1 MVTTTVIDSVE
12 EKREIISRY
21 RRLLRK
27 AKPILKADDAKRIK
41 RAFTLALEAHKD
53 MRRKSGEPF
62 IFHPLTVAEI
72 CVEEIGLGTTSI
84 IAAIIHDVVEDTDIE
99 LADIERIFGKKIA
112 KIVDGLTKIRGVF
125 EYGTSQQA
133 ENFRKMLFTLSED
146 VRVILIKLADRLHN
160 MRTLESMPRNKQLKV
175 ASETIYLYAPLAHRL
190 GLNAIKTE
198 LEDLYLRFTDQV
210 VYRDIA
216 NKIDETRA
224 SRNKFIKQF
233 VAPLT
238 SEFDQMKVAYEIK
251 SRPKSIFSIY
261 NKMRK
266 QNIPF
271 EEVYD
276 LFAIRIILDTPLEQ
290 EKSSCWQVYSI
301 VTDYYTPN
309 PDRLRDWISTPKA
322 NGYESLH
329 TTVMAKNGQW
339 VEVQIR
345 TKRMDEIA
353 EKGYA
358 AHWKYKDSASNH
370 ESNLEKWLVRV
381 RELLERQDL
390 TALEFVDDF
399 RGNLFNEEVFVF
411 TPKGELKT
419 LPVSATALDFAFE
432 IHTDIGAKCIGAK
445 VNQKLVPINHVLK
458 NGDQIEILTS
468 SKQKPNED
476 WLRSVVTQ
484 KAKSKIKDLLR
495 EDKRHVAE
503 EGKEVLQR
511 KLKQLKL
518 DANTQLFENMRAFF
532 NVNSQFELHY
542 EVGIGKIGLNELK
555 RFKEHKPDPT
565 PRHKPGEGPEAKATE
580 HEAHASR
587 GQYDDILLIGEDM
600 MDVVEYK
607 LAKCCTPIPGDE
619 VFGFVTVSEGIKIH
633 RTNCSNAPELMSNH
647 NNRVIKAKWTSQHE
661 VAFLT
666 GLKVVGT
673 DRVGL
678 INDVS
683 KIISEELKVNMSSI
697 SFRTEHGIF
706 EGEIM
711 LYVNDT
717 RHLDLL
723 ISKLEKVE
731 GVVKVA
737 RFDSATI
744 NRH

>member
-1 MVTTTVIDSVE
+1 VVVDAIE
-12 EKREIISRY
+12 EKREIINRY
-21 RRLLRK
+21 RRLLRQ
-27 AKPILKADDAKRIK
+27 AKPILKEGDAKLIK
-41 RAFTLALEAHKD
+41 RAFTIAMEAHKN
-53 MRRKSGEPF
+53 MRRKSGEPY
-62 IFHPLTVAEI
+62 IFHPLSVAEI

-84 IAAIIHDVVEDTDIE
+84 VAALLHDVVEDTDIQ
-99 LADIERIFGKKIA
+99 LADIERTFGKKIA

-125 EYGTSQQA
+125 EYGTSAQA

-160 MRTLESMPRNKQLKV
+160 MRTLESMPRNKQLRV
-175 ASETIYLYAPLAHRL
+175 SSETIYLYAPLAHRL

-198 LEDLYLRFTDQV
+198 LEDLYLRFTD
-210 VYRDIA
+210 YPTYKDIA
-216 NKIDETRA
+216 DKIDETKA
-224 SRNKFIKQF
+224 SRNRFIKQF
-233 VAPLT
+233 VQPIKDEL
-238 SEFDQMKVAYEIK
+238 DLLKVECEIK
-251 SRPKSIFSIY
+251 SRPKSIFSIF

-276 LFAIRIILDTPLEQ
+276 LFAIRIILDTPIEQ
-290 EKSSCWQVYSI
+290 EKSFCWQVYSI

-309 PDRLRDWISTPKA
+309 PDRLRDWISTPKG

-358 AHWKYKDSASNH
+358 AHWKYKDNAAKY

-381 RELLERQDL
+381 RETLEKQDL
-390 TALEFVDDF
+390 SALEFVDDF

-419 LPVSATALDFAFE
+419 IPKGATALDFAFE

-476 WLRSVVTQ
+476 WLRFVISP
-484 KAKSKIKDLLR
+484 KAKAKIKDLLK
-495 EDKRHVAE
+495 EDRRKIAE
-503 EGKEVLQR
+503 EGKEILIR
-511 KLKQLKL
+511 KMRQMKIDVNGQVYEQLR
-518 DANTQLFENMRAFF
+518 DFF
-532 NVNSQFELHY
+532 NVSSQLELLFK
-542 EVGIGKIGLNELK
+542 IGKGIITVADLK
-555 RFKEHKPDPT
+555 KFQDYKPSSVK
-565 PRHKPGEGPEAKATE
+565 KPVVVEGPDVKAIEQEIKSKGGVEDT
-580 HEAHASR
+580 
-587 GQYDDILLIGEDM
+587 LLIGED

-633 RTNCSNAPELMSNH
+633 RTNCPNAPELLANH
-647 NNRVIKAKWTSQHE
+647 GNRVIKAKWTSQHE

-666 GLKVVGT
+666 GLRIVGT

-683 KIISEELKVNMSSI
+683 KVISEELKVNMSSL
-697 SFRTEHGIF
+697 SFKTDHGIF
-706 EGEIM
+706 NGEIM

-717 RHLDLL
+717 RHLEML

-731 GVVKVA
+731 GVVQVN
-737 RFDSATI
+737 RFDSRVIA
-744 NRH
+744 

>member
-1 MVTTTVIDSVE
+1 MVIDEVE
-12 EKREIISRY
+12 EKKEIIGRY

-27 AKPILKADDAKRIK
+27 AKPILKDGDAKLIK
-41 RAFTLALEAHKD
+41 RAFTISMEAHKD
-53 MRRKSGEPF
+53 MRRKSGEPY

-84 IAAIIHDVVEDTDIE
+84 IAAILHDVVEDTDIE
-99 LADIERIFGKKIA
+99 LETIERIFGKKIA
-112 KIVDGLTKIRGVF
+112 KIIDGLTKIRGVF

-160 MRTLESMPRNKQLKV
+160 MRTLDSMPRNKQLKV

-198 LEDLYLRFTDQV
+198 LEDLYLRFTDQQIFT
-210 VYRDIA
+210 DIA
-216 NKIDETRA
+216 AKIDDSKA

-233 VAPLT
+233 IQPVTDEL
-238 SEFDQMKVAYEIK
+238 DKLKVEYEIK
-251 SRPKSIFSIY
+251 GRPKSIFSIY

-271 EEVYD
+271 EEVFD
-276 LFAIRIILDTPLEQ
+276 LFAIRIIIDTPVEQ
-290 EKSSCWQVYSI
+290 EKSFCWQVYSI

-309 PDRLRDWISTPKA
+309 PDRLRDWISTPKG

-345 TKRMDEIA
+345 TRRMDEIA

-358 AHWKYKDSASNH
+358 AHWKYKDTAANH

-390 TALEFVDDF
+390 SALEFVDDF

-411 TPKGELKT
+411 TPRGELKT
-419 LPVSATALDFAFE
+419 LPKGATALDFAFD

-468 SKQKPNED
+468 AKQTPNED
-476 WLRSVVTQ
+476 WLRFVVSP
-484 KAKSKIKDLLR
+484 KAKSKIKEFLK
-495 EDKRHVAE
+495 EDKKALAE
-503 EGKEVLQR
+503 EGKETLLR
-511 KLKQLKL
+511 KLKQLKI
-518 DANTQLFENMRAFF
+518 DVNGQVNEQLRSFF
-532 NVNSQFELHY
+532 NVNSQFDLY
-542 EVGIGKIGLNELK
+542 YKFGNGGITVNDLKKFKDFKPSSALKNKPHNSQEDAKSVEQEITKIKG
-555 RFKEHKPDPT
+555 R
-565 PRHKPGEGPEAKATE
+565 
-580 HEAHASR
+580 
-587 GQYDDILLIGEDM
+587 YDDILLIGED

-607 LAKCCTPIPGDE
+607 LAKCCTPIPGDD
-619 VFGFVTVSEGIKIH
+619 VFGFVTINEGIKIH
-633 RTNCSNAPELMSNH
+633 RTNCPNSAELLSNH
-647 NNRVIKAKWTSQHE
+647 GNRVIKAKWTSQHE
-661 VAFLT
+661 VSFLT
-666 GLKVVGT
+666 GLTIVGT

-683 KIISEELKVNMSSI
+683 KIISEELKVNMSSL
-697 SFRTEHGIF
+697 SFHTDHGIF
-706 EGEIM
+706 NGEIM

-731 GVVKVA
+731 GAVTVS
-737 RFDSATI
+737 RFDSR
-744 NRH
+744 NK

>member
-1 MVTTTVIDSVE
+1 MVIDEVE
-12 EKREIISRY
+12 EKREIIARY
-21 RRLLRK
+21 RRLLRL
-27 AKPILKADDAKRIK
+27 AKPILKEGDARLIK
-41 RAFTLALEAHKD
+41 RAFTISMEAHKN
-53 MRRKSGEPF
+53 MRRKSGEPY
-62 IFHPLTVAEI
+62 IFHPLSVAEI

-84 IAAIIHDVVEDTDIE
+84 IAALLHDVVEDTDIQ
-99 LADIERIFGKKIA
+99 LSDLQGIFGKKIA
-112 KIVDGLTKIRGVF
+112 KIIDGLTKIRGVF
-125 EYGTSQQA
+125 EYGTSAQA

-160 MRTLESMPRNKQLKV
+160 MRTLESMPRNKQLRV
-175 ASETIYLYAPLAHRL
+175 SSETIYLYAPLAHRL

-198 LEDLYLRFTDQV
+198 LEDLYLRFTDPP
-210 VYRDIA
+210 IFEEIT
-216 NKIDETRA
+216 NKIAETKA
-224 SRNKFIKQF
+224 SRNRFIKQF
-233 VAPLT
+233 VLPIKEEL
-238 SEFDQMKVAYEIK
+238 DKLGVNYEIK
-251 SRPKSIFSIY
+251 SRPKSVFSIY

-276 LFAIRIILDTPLEQ
+276 LFAIRVIIDTPLEQ
-290 EKSSCWQVYSI
+290 EKSYCWQVYSI

-309 PDRLRDWISTPKA
+309 PDRLRDWISTPKG

-345 TKRMDEIA
+345 TLRMDEIA

-358 AHWKYKDSASNH
+358 AHWKYKDNAAKY

-381 RELLERQDL
+381 RETLEKQDL

-399 RGNLFNEEVFVF
+399 RGNLFSEEVFVF

-419 LPVSATALDFAFE
+419 LPTGATALDFAFD

-445 VNQKLVPINHVLK
+445 VNQRLVPINHVLK

-468 SKQKPNED
+468 AKQKPNED
-476 WLRSVVTQ
+476 WLRFVISP
-484 KAKSKIKDLLR
+484 KAKSKIKELLK
-495 EDKRHVAE
+495 EDKRKVSD
-503 EGKEVLQR
+503 EGKEVLLR
-511 KLKQLKL
+511 KLKQLKI
-518 DANTQLFENMRAFF
+518 DANGQVFEQMREFF
-532 NVNSQFELHY
+532 KVPSQFELY
-542 EVGIGKIGLNELK
+542 YRVGFGSITVNDLK
-555 RFKEHKPDPT
+555 RFKEYKPASPLKGREHNEVRDVKT
-565 PRHKPGEGPEAKATE
+565 IEQEINKAKGRYE
-580 HEAHASR
+580 
-587 GQYDDILLIGEDM
+587 DILLIGED

-619 VFGFVTVSEGIKIH
+619 VFGFVTVNEGIKIH
-633 RTNCSNAPELMSNH
+633 RTSCPNATELLANH
-647 NNRVIKAKWTSQHE
+647 GNRVIKAKWTSQHE

-683 KIISEELKVNMSSI
+683 KVISEELKVNMSSL
-697 SFRTEHGIF
+697 SFKTDQGIF
-706 EGEIM
+706 SGEIM

-717 RHLDLL
+717 RHLEVL

-731 GVVKVA
+731 GVVKVS
-737 RFDSATI
+737 RFDSRV
-744 NRH
+744 N

>member
-1 MVTTTVIDSVE
+1 MVIDVE
-12 EKREIISRY
+12 EEKKEIISRY
-21 RRLLRK
+21 RKLLRN
-27 AKPILKADDAKRIK
+27 AKPILKEGDAKLIK
-41 RAFTLALEAHKD
+41 RAFTISMEAHKD
-53 MRRKSGEPF
+53 MRRKSGEPY
-62 IFHPLTVAEI
+62 IFHPLSVAEI

-84 IAAIIHDVVEDTDIE
+84 IAALLHDVVEDTDIQ
-99 LADIERIFGKKIA
+99 LKDLERIFGKKIA
-112 KIVDGLTKIRGVF
+112 KIIDGLTKIKGVF
-125 EYGTSQQA
+125 EYGTSAQA

-160 MRTLESMPRNKQLKV
+160 MRTLDSMPRNKQLRV
-175 ASETIYLYAPLAHRL
+175 SSETIYLYAPLAHRL

-198 LEDLYLRFTDQV
+198 LEGLYLRFTD
-210 VYRDIA
+210 YPIYHEIA

-233 VAPLT
+233 VQPLK
-238 SEFDQMKVAYEIK
+238 EEMDELKVEYEIK

-266 QNIPF
+266 QSIPF

-276 LFAIRIILDTPLEQ
+276 LFAVRIIVDTPIEH
-290 EKSSCWQVYSI
+290 EKSYCWQVYSI

-309 PDRLRDWISTPKA
+309 PDRLRDWISTPKG

-345 TKRMDEIA
+345 TRRMDEIA

-358 AHWKYKDSASNH
+358 AHWKYKDNASSH
-370 ESNLEKWLVRV
+370 ESNLEKWLVKV
-381 RELLERQDL
+381 RELLEKQDL

-419 LPVSATALDFAFE
+419 LPTGATALDFAFD

-445 VNQKLVPINHVLK
+445 VNQKLVSINHILK

-476 WLRSVVTQ
+476 WLRMVISP
-484 KAKSKIKDLLR
+484 KAKSKIKELLK
-495 EDKRHVAE
+495 EDKRNASD
-503 EGKEVLQR
+503 EGKEILMR
-511 KLKQLKL
+511 KAKQLKIDL
-518 DANTQLFENMRAFF
+518 NSQINEQMRAYF
-532 NVNSQFELHY
+532 NVNSQFELNY
-542 EVGIGKIGLNELK
+542 RVGKGLITANDLK
-555 RFKEHKPDPT
+555 KFKEFKPSSPLKN
-565 PRHKPGEGPEAKATE
+565 KPQAEANDARAIEQEIKLKGRYE
-580 HEAHASR
+580 
-587 GQYDDILLIGEDM
+587 DILLIGEDM
-600 MDVVEYK
+600 DTVDYK
-607 LAKCCTPIPGDE
+607 LAKCCTPIPGDD
-619 VFGFVTVSEGIKIH
+619 VFGFVTVNEGIKIH
-633 RTNCSNAPELMSNH
+633 RTTCNNATELLANH
-647 NNRVIKAKWTSQHE
+647 GNRVLKAKWTSQHE

-666 GLKVVGT
+666 GLKVIGT

-683 KIISEELKVNMSSI
+683 KVISEELKVNMSSL
-697 SFRTEHGIF
+697 SFKTDQGIF
-706 EGEIM
+706 SGEIM

-717 RHLDLL
+717 RHLEML
-723 ISKLEKVE
+723 IEKLGSVE
-731 GVVKVA
+731 GVVKVT
-737 RFDSATI
+737 RFDSRNI
-744 NRH
+744 

>member
-1 MVTTTVIDSVE
+1 MVIDVE
-12 EKREIISRY
+12 EEKKEIIARY

-27 AKPILKADDAKRIK
+27 AKPILNEGDAKLIK
-41 RAFTLALEAHKD
+41 RAFTISMEAHKD
-53 MRRKSGEPF
+53 MRRKSGEPY
-62 IFHPLTVAEI
+62 IFHPLSVAEI

-84 IAAIIHDVVEDTDIE
+84 IAALLHDVVEDTDIQ
-99 LADIERIFGKKIA
+99 LKDLERIFGSKIA
-112 KIVDGLTKIRGVF
+112 RIIDGLTKIRGVF
-125 EYGTSQQA
+125 EYGTSAQA

-160 MRTLESMPRNKQLKV
+160 MRTLDSMPRNKQLRV
-175 ASETIYLYAPLAHRL
+175 SSETIYLYAPLAHRL

-198 LEDLYLRFTDQV
+198 LEDLYLRFTDYT

-216 NKIDETRA
+216 DKIDETRA

-233 VAPLT
+233 VQPVKDELDKLNI
-238 SEFDQMKVAYEIK
+238 EYEIK

-261 NKMRK
+261 NKMHK

-276 LFAIRIILDTPLEQ
+276 LFAVRLILDTPVEQ
-290 EKSSCWQVYSI
+290 EKSYCWQVYSI

-345 TKRMDEIA
+345 TRRMDEIA

-358 AHWKYKDSASNH
+358 AHWKYKDSNSTH

-381 RELLERQDL
+381 RELLEKQDL
-390 TALEFVDDF
+390 SALEFVDDF
-399 RGNLFNEEVFVF
+399 RGNLFNEEIFVF
-411 TPKGELKT
+411 TPKGELKN
-419 LPVSATALDFAFE
+419 LPNGATALDFAFD

-468 SKQKPNED
+468 SKQKANED
-476 WLRSVVTQ
+476 WLRFVISP
-484 KAKSKIKDLLR
+484 KAKSKIKELLK
-495 EDKRHVAE
+495 EDKRNVME
-503 EGKEVLQR
+503 EGKELLAR
-511 KLKQLKL
+511 KLKQLKI
-518 DANTQLFENMRAFF
+518 DANSQMFEQMRAYF

-542 EVGIGKIGLNELK
+542 RVGKGTITLNDLK
-555 RFKEHKPDPT
+555 RFKEFKPSSPLKTRPLEQVDV
-565 PRHKPGEGPEAKATE
+565 KAIEQEIKAKGRQEDT
-580 HEAHASR
+580 
-587 GQYDDILLIGEDM
+587 LLIGED

-619 VFGFVTVSEGIKIH
+619 VFGFVTVNEGIKIH
-633 RTNCSNAPELMSNH
+633 RTNCPNATELLANH
-647 NNRVIKAKWTSQHE
+647 GNRVIKAKWTSQHE

-666 GLKVVGT
+666 GLKVIGT

-683 KIISEELKVNMSSI
+683 KVISEELKVNMSSLA
-697 SFRTEHGIF
+697 FKTDQGIF
-706 EGEIM
+706 SGEIM

-717 RHLDLL
+717 RHLEML
-723 ISKLEKVE
+723 IAKLEKVE
-731 GVVKVA
+731 GVVKVT
-737 RFDSATI
+737 RFDSRAA
-744 NRH
+744 

>member
-1 MVTTTVIDSVE
+1 MVIDVE
-12 EKREIISRY
+12 EERKEIINRY

-27 AKPILKADDAKRIK
+27 AKPILKEGDAKLIK
-41 RAFTLALEAHKD
+41 RAFTISMEAHKE
-53 MRRKSGEPF
+53 MRRKSGEPY
-62 IFHPLTVAEI
+62 IFHPLSVAEI

-84 IAAIIHDVVEDTDIE
+84 IAALLHDVVEDTDIQLKDLE
-99 LADIERIFGKKIA
+99 QIFGKKIA
-112 KIVDGLTKIRGVF
+112 KIIDGLTKIKGVF
-125 EYGTSQQA
+125 EYGTSAQA

-160 MRTLESMPRNKQLKV
+160 MRTLESMPRHKQLRV
-175 ASETIYLYAPLAHRL
+175 SSETIYLYAPLAHRL

-198 LEDLYLRFTDQV
+198 LEDLYLRFTDYPV
-210 VYRDIA
+210 FRDIS
-216 NKIDETRA
+216 NKIDESRA

-233 VAPLT
+233 VQPIKEELDKLNV
-238 SEFDQMKVAYEIK
+238 ECEIK

-276 LFAIRIILDTPLEQ
+276 LFAVRIIIDTPLEQ
-290 EKSSCWQVYSI
+290 EKSYCWQVYSI

-309 PDRLRDWISTPKA
+309 PDRLRDWISTPKG

-345 TKRMDEIA
+345 TRRMDEIA

-358 AHWKYKDSASNH
+358 AHWKYKDNASSH
-370 ESNLEKWLVRV
+370 ESNLEKWLVKV
-381 RELLERQDL
+381 RELLEKQDL

-399 RGNLFNEEVFVF
+399 RGNLFNEEIFVF

-419 LPVSATALDFAFE
+419 LPTGATALDFAFD

-445 VNQKLVPINHVLK
+445 VNQKLVPINHTLK

-476 WLRSVVTQ
+476 WLRFVISP
-484 KAKSKIKDLLR
+484 KAKSKIKELLK
-495 EDKRHVAE
+495 EDKRNVADD
-503 EGKEVLQR
+503 GKEILLR
-511 KLKQLKL
+511 KTKQLKI
-518 DANTQLFENMRAFF
+518 DVNSRVYEQMRDYFK
-532 NVNSQFELHY
+532 VNSQFELHY
-542 EVGIGKIGLNELK
+542 RVGKGLITVNDFK
-555 RFKEHKPDPT
+555 RFKEFKPSSPL
-565 PRHKPGEGPEAKATE
+565 KNKAHSEITDVKSIE
-580 HEAHASR
+580 QEINKLKGR
-587 GQYDDILLIGEDM
+587 YEDILLIGED

-619 VFGFVTVSEGIKIH
+619 VFGFVTVNEGIKIH
-633 RTNCSNAPELMSNH
+633 RTTCPNATELLANH
-647 NNRVIKAKWTSQHE
+647 GNRVIKAKWTSQHE

-666 GLKVVGT
+666 GLKVIGT

-683 KIISEELKVNMSSI
+683 KVISEELKVNMSSL
-697 SFRTEHGIF
+697 SFKTDQGIF
-706 EGEIM
+706 SGEIM

-717 RHLDLL
+717 RHLEML
-723 ISKLEKVE
+723 IEKLEKVE
-731 GVVKVA
+731 GVVKVS
-737 RFDSATI
+737 RFDSR
-744 NRH
+744 NNNG

>member
-1 MVTTTVIDSVE
+1 MVTAVIDSTE
-12 EKREIISRY
+12 EKRELISRY

-27 AKPILKADDAKRIK
+27 AKPILKSDDAKLIK
-41 RAFTLALEAHKD
+41 RAFTLALDAHKD
-53 MRRKSGEPF
+53 MRRKSGELF
-62 IFHPLTVAEI
+62 IFHPLSVAEI
-72 CVEEIGLGTTSI
+72 CIEEIGLGTTSI
-84 IAAIIHDVVEDTDIE
+84 IAALIHDVVEDTDIE
-99 LADIERIFGKKIA
+99 LADIERMFGKKIG

-125 EYGTSQQA
+125 EYGTSAQA

-160 MRTLESMPRNKQLKV
+160 MRTLESMPRNKQLKI

-190 GLNAIKTE
+190 GLNTIKTE
-198 LEDLYLRFTDQV
+198 LEDLYLRFTDQD
-210 VYRDIA
+210 VYREIA

-233 VAPLT
+233 VAPLK
-238 SEFDQMKVAYEIK
+238 EEMDRLKVEYEIK

-276 LFAIRIILDTPLEQ
+276 LFAIRIIIDTPLEH
-290 EKSSCWQVYSI
+290 EKSYCWQVYSI

-309 PDRLRDWISTPKA
+309 PDRLRDWISTPKT

-358 AHWKYKDSASNH
+358 AHWKYKDSASSH

-381 RELLERQDL
+381 RELLEHQDL
-390 TALEFVDDF
+390 SALEFVDDF
-399 RGNLFNEEVFVF
+399 RGNLFTEEVFVF

-419 LPVSATALDFAFE
+419 LPVGATALDFAFE

-445 VNQKLVPINHVLK
+445 VNQKLVPINHKLK

-476 WLRSVVTQ
+476 WLRIVVTQ

-495 EDKRHVAE
+495 EDKRNIAD
-503 EGKEVLQR
+503 EGKEILQR
-511 KLKQLKL
+511 KLKQLKIESTSL
-518 DANTQLFENMRAFF
+518 MFDQMRAYF
-532 NVNSQFELHY
+532 NMNSQFELHY
-542 EVGIGKIGLNELK
+542 QVGNGKIGLNELK
-555 RFKEHKPDPT
+555 KFKEYKPEPI
-565 PRHKPGEGPEAKATE
+565 PKHKPGEGLDLKVPSHEVTAK
-580 HEAHASR
+580 
-587 GQYDDILLIGEDM
+587 GQYDDVLLIGED

-607 LAKCCTPIPGDE
+607 LAKCCTPIPGDD

-633 RTNCSNAPELMSNH
+633 RTNCSNAPELLSNH
-647 NNRVIKAKWTSQHE
+647 GNRVIKAKWTSQHE

-697 SFRTEHGIF
+697 AFRTEQGIF

-744 NRH
+744 KGH